1 MQKLSNEC
9 LEAAFSYLGLEP
21 EFNLFLLGD
30 LEAYGMEHENVS
42 CYTDDDWRPGTEFPY
57 FILNYRGSVLIYS
70 RNQDYDGKKV
80 AEYLNEV
87 NPENISGKDEIV
99 KRFVPYLKGRI
110 ARPMY
115 LAKLNRIGD
124 EQREQYGGLMKRV
137 RKLTEEDIPAAYD
150 LYMTIDEFAYTYRRK
165 GKEAAYDD
173 IRQNISAI
181 GRTYGIFEGEVLAS
195 VVQTSAENKRSAM
208 VVGVA
213 TRPEMRG
220 KGYAR
225 AAMLKLCQDCLEE
238 MEFLCL
244 FFDNPSAGRIYHSI
258 GFQDMGMY
266 TMVPKEK

>member
-1 MQKLSNEC
+1 MQKLDNRY
-9 LEAAFSYLGLEP
+9 LEVAFSYLGLEP

-42 CYTDDDWRPGTEFPY
+42 CYTDDDWKPDMEFPY
-57 FILNYRGSVLIYS
+57 FILIYRGNVIVYS
-70 RNQDYDGKKV
+70 RNEDYDGKTV
-80 AEYLNEV
+80 AEYLNEA
-87 NPENISGKDEIV
+87 NPENISGKDEII
-99 KRFVPYLKGRI
+99 RRLVPYLKDRA

-115 LAKLNRIGD
+115 LAKLNHIGD
-124 EQREQYGGLMKRV
+124 EQRATYGSLMKRV
-137 RKLTEEDIPAAYD
+137 RRLTEEDIPAAYD

-165 GKEAAYDD
+165 SKEKAYDD

-213 TRPEMRG
+213 TRPGMRG

-225 AAMLKLCQDCLEE
+225 AAMLRLCQDCLEE

-258 GFQDMGMY
+258 GFQDMGIY
-266 TMVPKEK
+266 TVVRKGE